1 MEDSNSDEVPSP
13 VERPHKLVGL
23 PGREGLVGLCVGQD
37 LCFDNWKKTLFH
49 VALKETVMQAVLE
62 NRLLSVMLIDIY
74 QVFF

>member
-37 LCFDNWKKTLFH
+37 LCFDN
-49 VALKETVMQAVLE
+49 
-62 NRLLSVMLIDIY
+62 
-74 QVFF
+74 